1 MNLKT
6 FAKAVRRSAGKNA
19 SKILGGLAITG
30 SITAVYFAVTA
41 TPKAMILLD
50 EKKQELGVEKLDVKT
65 IVKTAGPVYVPTALS
80 MVLSAGCVIGAV
92 HVDERRNAALA
103 AACTLSESALKTYQ
117 DKVLEAIGP
126 EKEQEIRETIAL
138 EKMAKC
144 PEPATIQPAKNL
156 ATTDV
161 SYDQR

>member
-103 AACTLSESALKTYQ
+103 AACTLLRARSRPIRTRCWRPSAPRRNRRSGRPL
-117 DKVLEAIGP
+117 
-126 EKEQEIRETIAL
+126 R
-138 EKMAKC
+138 
-144 PEPATIQPAKNL
+144 
-156 ATTDV
+156 
-161 SYDQR
+161 